1 MIFIEISSKRIK
13 VGVTFIFCH
22 LVDVMVQW
30 YTSNVFEP
38 SLNKLKL
45 FFSMPSNSNRIIRSF
60 ILKEKRVLVRP
71 YCFLACARPVENLG
85 NLL

>member
-13 VGVTFIFCH
+13 VRVTFIFHH
-22 LVDVMVQW
+22 LVDVVAQW
-30 YTSNVFEP
+30 HTSNVFES

-60 ILKEKRVLVRP
+60 ILKEKRVFMRA
-71 YCFLACARPVENLG
+71 YCFLACARPVENLR
-85 NLL
+85 